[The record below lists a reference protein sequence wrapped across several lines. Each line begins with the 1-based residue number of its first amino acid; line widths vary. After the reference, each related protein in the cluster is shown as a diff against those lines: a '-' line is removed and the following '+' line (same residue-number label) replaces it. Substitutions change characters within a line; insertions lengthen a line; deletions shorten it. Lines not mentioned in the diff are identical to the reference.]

1 MDRRTTAR
9 ALAGISV
16 LLLAGCERDDT
27 LPAAQAERAPTTATG
42 SSVAPAP
49 APAAGPAAM
58 TARDACELL
67 PAGEVASV
75 AGASVQAR
83 REVVEHAD
91 QAICAYTTPD
101 GASVLYVTAYWTGGR
116 REWEAR
122 PLARVTGRAL
132 GGIGD
137 AAYYGG
143 FLPSAV
149 LSGDVLLEFAMPL
162 LPDEQ
167 TSFPILAQKA
177 LGRL

>member
-16 LLLAGCERDDT
+16 LLLAGCDRDAA
-27 LPAAQAERAPTTATG
+27 LPAAQAERAPTPATR
-42 SSVAPAP
+42 SAVAPVP
-49 APAAGPAAM
+49 APAAGAAAM

-67 PAGEVASV
+67 AAEEVASV
-75 AGASVQAR
+75 AGAPVEAR

-91 QAICAYTTPD
+91 QAICAFTTPD
-101 GASVLYVTAYWTGGR
+101 GASVLYITAYWTGGR
-116 REWEAR
+116 SEWQAR
-122 PLARVTGRAL
+122 PLARVTARAL
-132 GGIGD
+132 DGIGD

-167 TSFPILAQKA
+167 NSFAILAQKA
-177 LGRL
+177 VGRL